1 MGRCGYITYQLISK
15 QQNCLEREFAVAK
28 VEEVLKGRT
37 EKVDDHCVVV
47 TFGTEPP
54 NKRDT
59 NATSERLV
67 NLGLVLK
74 LRMLGLY

>member
-1 MGRCGYITYQLISK
+1 MGGLITYQLICK
-15 QQNCLEREFAVAK
+15 QQHCLEREFTVAK

-54 NKRDT
+54 NKGDAD
-59 NATSERLV
+59 ATSERLID
-67 NLGLVLK
+67 LGLVLK
-74 LRMLGLY
+74 LRMLGLD